1 VKSSVACWCTRLILV
16 GLTLPSAFA
25 QASAGQAPD
34 GWISLFN
41 GKDLSGWY
49 TFLGASGKNKDP
61 KGIFK
66 VEDGM
71 IHIVD
76 YPKPDGDSDDGYL
89 GTNQEYQ
96 NVRIHAEYKWGPRRF
111 SELKKNS
118 GLLYLAVGPDTVY
131 PTSLE
136 FQIEESDVGDLWM
149 VNGAA
154 ATAFLIAP
162 TMPMFDDDMGTGTY
176 IRSALGHSNRV
187 LKSGDFEDRNGW
199 NTVEVILNRNDATQL
214 VNGRIINHARDIQQP
229 DPNNPAHMI
238 PLKSGKILLEA
249 EDSSEIWF
257 RNVRVKPIKPGEK
270 P

>member
-1 VKSSVACWCTRLILV
+1 
-16 GLTLPSAFA
+16 
-25 QASAGQAPD
+25 
-34 GWISLFN
+34 
-41 GKDLSGWY
+41 
-49 TFLGASGKNKDP
+49 
-61 KGIFK
+61 
-66 VEDGM
+66 M
-71 IHIVD
+71 
-76 YPKPDGDSDDGYL
+76 
-89 GTNQEYQ
+89 
-96 NVRIHAEYKWGPRRF
+96 
-111 SELKKNS
+111 
-118 GLLYLAVGPDTVY
+118 GPDTVY

-176 IRSALGHSNRV
+176 IRSELGHSNRV